1 MEKLDNES
9 NKILILGGKVITM
22 ENQIIED
29 GSVYIKNNEIK
40 FVGTKEEGISFKD
53 KDVKVIDGEN
63 KYILPGFM
71 NMHCHLF
78 QVLLRTY
85 GSDLNLLDWLNKV
98 IWPVLP
104 KMSSN
109 DIRTSTELAVL
120 ENIKSGVTT
129 LIDMNYGNPHHETV
143 LNVFNETGIRGY
155 LSRGFYEVEA
165 KDIMIEESNKAL
177 EDTERLMKKY
187 DNVMPGPM
195 HPVFVSNDSLKE
207 LKRLSDKYDRNFYIH
222 LAESKEDV
230 ELLKEKRGFRDA
242 ELLKKLGILDNKFI
256 GVHSI
261 QLNENEVRLL
271 GETNS
276 NTVHCPTSNMYVND
290 GISPISKLKDLG
302 ANVTIA
308 TDGPASTG
316 KQDYFSEMKTASL
329 LQKVHYDNPEIIS
342 APDILK
348 MSTKNGAKALGIN
361 SGSLKKGKLADITIL
376 DMNKPNTV
384 HAYDP
389 KGSVVYSAS
398 PNNVDTVIANGQILM
413 ENKEVK
419 VLNEKEIL
427 QKAKITAEK
436 LTK

>member
-1 MEKLDNES
+1 MEGSDTVN

-22 ENQIIED
+22 EDKIIED
-29 GSVYIKNNEIK
+29 GSIYIEGNQIK
-40 FVGTKEEGISFKD
+40 FIGTKEEGESYKD
-53 KDVKVIDGEN
+53 NNVKILDAEN

-85 GSDLNLLDWLNKV
+85 GADLNLLDWLNKV

-104 KMSSN
+104 QMTEE
-109 DIRTSTELAVL
+109 DIRSSTELAVL
-120 ENIKSGVTT
+120 ENIRSGVTT

-143 LNVFNETGIRGY
+143 LDVFEETGIRGY

-165 KDIMIEESNKAL
+165 KDIMIEETNEAL
-177 EDTERLMKKY
+177 EDTERLMKKHE
-187 DNVMPGPM
+187 NVMPGPM
-195 HPVFVSNDSLKE
+195 HPVFVTNESLEE
-207 LKRLSDKYDRNFYIH
+207 LKRLSDKYDRNFYVH

-230 ELLKEKRGFRDA
+230 ELLKQKRGLRDA
-242 ELLKKLGILDNKFI
+242 ELLNDLNILDEKFI

-261 QLNENEVRLL
+261 QLTKQEIEML
-271 GETNS
+271 GKTNS

-290 GISPISKLKDLG
+290 GVSPVSELIEKG

-329 LQKVHYDNPEIIS
+329 LQKIHYDNPEIIS

-348 MSTKNGAKALGIN
+348 MGTKNGAKALDIET
-361 SGSLKKGKLADITIL
+361 GSLKKDKLADITIL
-376 DMNKPNTV
+376 DMEKPNTV
-384 HAYDP
+384 HAYNP
-389 KGSVVYSAS
+389 KGSIVYSS
-398 PNNVDTVIANGQILM
+398 TPNNVDTVISNGQILM

-419 VLNEKEIL
+419 VLNEEKVL
-427 QKAKITAEK
+427 QKANKTAEK
-436 LTK
+436 LVK